1 MQFLGFMV
9 PLKKIPS
16 CVQTH
21 LLGSIGEKLAQ
32 IRNFTFL
39 KIIFLTG
46 QFTVFPAIFGLF
58 YTIKFF

>member
-1 MQFLGFMV
+1 MLYYRFLWDYFIYFAILIGV
-9 PLKKIPS
+9 NAISRLHGAPNKNPS

-39 KIIFLTG
+39 K
-46 QFTVFPAIFGLF
+46 
-58 YTIKFF
+58 